1 MKHLNQFQSFAKQN
15 KKRVITKNEAVIYT
29 RVSGSQQEDNTSLES
44 QKIQCTQYATRLN
57 LDIIEYFGG
66 TYESA
71 KTDDRKQFQK
81 MITYVKKKRIAF
93 IIVYSIDRF
102 SRAGASAIT
111 IVEELKKIGINVLSV
126 TQPVDVETSTGMFF
140 QNLNLLFSK
149 YDNDQRRD
157 KTIMGMR
164 QRLLNG
170 YWMGKA
176 PLGYVNKRDK
186 NNTPIIVQ
194 DENAST
200 IRNIFLWKVNEGLT
214 NTQIVERLKIH
225 GIKMF
230 RQHITKIFKNPVYC
244 GLIAHNLLEGEIIEG
259 KHKPIVSQ
267 EMFLK
272 ASGLQLNNP
281 HNYKQH
287 KTNNNL
293 PLKGGFIKCDKCN
306 RALTGYVVKK
316 KNIHY
321 YKCGTK
327 RCCTNKSAKALNNQF
342 AEILNTYKIDQ
353 RLIAPLKK
361 QLKNTFE
368 YFTSSNKDNT
378 ASLKH
383 KLKKMNEKLET
394 IEERYAIGEIDGRLY
409 EKFSNKYKEEIKE
422 VEQEIKKTS
431 LEKSNLDDY
440 IEKSLQLS
448 CNLQNVWNLG
458 SYTEKQKLQNLLFPH
473 GIVYNKENDSCRT
486 TEPNSVL
493 ELISSLSITFDKNK
507 KGQNNKKVTLS
518 HSVPKMGVEPTRS
531 NEHMALN
538 HACLPIPAL
547 RYLCFV
553 KIKKV
558 KQMLNSFCDLAGA
571 RTQDPLLKREML
583 YQLSY
588 QVKRP
593 L

>member
-1 MKHLNQFQSFAKQN
+1 MSNLQQFQIFAKQN
-15 KKRVITKNEAVIYT
+15 KKKVITKNEAVIYT

-57 LDIIEYFGG
+57 LDIKEYFGG

-71 KTDDRKQFQK
+71 KTDDRKEFKK
-81 MITYVKKKRIAF
+81 MISYVKKKRIAF

-111 IVEELKKIGINVLSV
+111 MVEELKRIGINVLSV

-176 PLGYVNKRDK
+176 PFGYKNARDEK
-186 NNTPIIVQ
+186 NTPIIVK
-194 DENAST
+194 DEKAKI

-214 NTQIVERLKIH
+214 NTQIVERLQKQ

-244 GLIAHNLLEGEIIEG
+244 GLIAHNLLNGEIIEG
-259 KHKPIVSQ
+259 KHPAIVSK
-267 EMFLK
+267 ELFLK

-287 KTNNNL
+287 KANINL
-293 PLKGGFIKCDKCN
+293 PLKGGFVRCSKCN
-306 RALTGYVVKK
+306 RALTGYIVKK

-327 RCCTNKSAKALNNQF
+327 SCCTNKSAKALNNQF
-342 AEILNTYKIDQ
+342 IEILNSYQIDK
-353 RLIAPLKK
+353 RLIAPIKK
-361 QLKNTFE
+361 QLKYTFD
-368 YFTSSNKDNT
+368 YFSNSNKDNT
-378 ASLKH
+378 ASLKYN
-383 KLKKMNEKLET
+383 LKILKEKLEK
-394 IEERYAIGEIDGRLY
+394 IQERFAIGEIDNSIY
-409 EKFSNKYKEEIKE
+409 DKFSIKFKNEINEIEKEI
-422 VEQEIKKTS
+422 QKTS
-431 LEKSNLDDY
+431 LEKSNLENY
-440 IEKSLQLS
+440 IEKSLKLA
-448 CNLQNVWNLG
+448 CNLHTMWSLG
-458 SYTEKQKLQNLLFPH
+458 GYTEKQKLQNLLFPN
-473 GIVYNKENDSCRT
+473 GIYFNKENDSCRT
-486 TEPNSVL
+486 TKPNSVL
-493 ELISSLSITFDKNK
+493 ELISSLSVVTNKNK
-507 KGQNNKKVTLS
+507 KGQKNENVHLS
-518 HSVPKMGVEPTRS
+518 HSVPKMGLEPTRS

-547 RYLCFV
+547 R
-553 KIKKV
+553 
-558 KQMLNSFCDLAGA
+558 
-571 RTQDPLLKREML
+571 
-583 YQLSY
+583 
-588 QVKRP
+588 
-593 L
+593 